1 MNGSILKKKATNTM
15 ASPKN
20 RTNNQSAKTAKSNET
35 TESQNSDFME
45 AADENEESGST
56 TFADDFEDMALPEDS
71 SLITGDVEGYWDPT
85 MTAIRCKPI
94 SVKLFDGNL
103 DKKKPGILLVCEL
116 VLPCKIAYKEPG
128 EEEWSYRRAAAGTM
142 VGVWYKAGMRG
153 IVNKA
158 GVDCYI
164 KLTDKEKDTGK
175 PNPMKIYEVRAG
187 AGGYRVP
194 ITEDVRNQSAS
205 LATDFDVRRG
215 GAKKQRNVVDDDD
228 SEDFEDFA
236 SN

>member
-1 MNGSILKKKATNTM
+1 M

-20 RTNNQSAKTAKSNET
+20 RTNNQSAKTAKSNPINEDET
-35 TESQNSDFME
+35 MREPGD
-45 AADENEESGST
+45 DENEGGT
-56 TFADDFEDMALPEDS
+56 VFADDFEDMALPEDS
-71 SLITGDVEGYWDPT
+71 SLITGDVEGYWEPT

-164 KLTDKEKDTGK
+164 RLTDKEKDTGK

-205 LATDFDVRRG
+205 LPTDFDVKRG
-215 GAKKQRNVVDDDD
+215 GASKKQRNVVDGDD